1 MTSILYY
8 IYDPMC
14 SWCYGFA
21 PTWNKI
27 QENLPSTIKVEY
39 VVGGL
44 APDSSLPMSQET
56 QLMVKGAWQTIQGML
71 GTEFNFEFWDKN
83 TPRRS
88 TYPAC
93 RAVLAAGTQNFE
105 KEMITAIQQGYYL
118 RALNPSDDNILIQL
132 ATELKNELIQQEID
146 VDQFT
151 LDLNSEEIEQDLI
164 SQISLSRKLTQ
175 RGFPSLV
182 LRHNDATHFLEHD
195 YQDHNATLSKINALL
210 NF

>member
-1 MTSILYY
+1 
-8 IYDPMC
+8 MC
-14 SWCYGFA
+14 SWCYGFT

-56 QLMVKGAWQTIQGML
+56 QLMIKGAWQRIQDML
-71 GTEFNFEFWDKN
+71 GTEFNFEFWEKN
-83 TPRRS
+83 TPQRS

-93 RAVLAAGTQNFE
+93 RAVLAARLQKFE

-132 ATELKNELIQQEID
+132 ATELKNELIEQEID

-151 LDLNSEEIEQDLI
+151 LELNSKEVEQELI
-164 SQISLSRKLTQ
+164 SQISLSRRLAQ

-182 LRHNDATHFLEHD
+182 LGHNNSIHFLEHD
-195 YQDHNATLSKINALL
+195 YQDYNATLSRIDALL
-210 NF
+210 NI

>member
-8 IYDPMC
+8 IHDPMC
-14 SWCYGFA
+14 SWCYGFT
-21 PTWNKI
+21 PTWNRI

-44 APDSSLPMSQET
+44 APDSSLPMPQET
-56 QLMVKGAWQTIQGML
+56 QQIVKGAWQTIQDML
-71 GTEFNFEFWDKN
+71 GTEFNFKFWDKN

-93 RAVLAAGTQNFE
+93 RAVLAARIQNFE
-105 KEMITAIQQGYYL
+105 KEMIIAIQQGYYL

-132 ATELKNELIQQEID
+132 ATELKNEMVEQKIN
-146 VDQFT
+146 VDQFIS
-151 LDLNSEEIEQDLI
+151 DLNSKEIAQELT

-182 LRHNDATHFLEHD
+182 LEHNGSIHFLEHD
-195 YQDHNATLSKINALL
+195 YQDQNVTLNKINAVLD
-210 NF
+210 